1 MIATIGPS
9 TYDEDKIIALYKS
22 GINALRFNFSHAAY
36 EVTAEVAK
44 MTKRL
49 NEEKKTKLWLL
60 LDTKWPEIR
69 TGDYEWVKT
78 YEKGDVFNIF
88 VDAAK
93 VSGEKDQFC
102 DYPYLVEDMHVGDI
116 IKIES
121 GLFDVIVKEKALDHL
136 VVEALHSISIKQRRH
151 INLPGIKLRLPWLI
165 EQDRKDVMFAIE
177 NNFDY
182 IAMSFVRNKENIEE
196 LRSMLREH
204 NAEHIQIISKI
215 ENQEAIDNYMEI
227 IEASDG
233 VMVARGDL
241 GIEVPIEDLPIYQKQ
256 IVKWCKEK
264 GKFVIV
270 ATHLLETM
278 IENPF
283 PTRAEVSD
291 IFNAVA
297 QKVDAIMLSG
307 ETTIGKYPVQ
317 AAQMMKSVAEKA
329 ETAIEYRHDEFSND
343 SYTLRDMEKKSLI
356 KSAISIAESNDIEA
370 IVVFTKTG
378 RLAKMAAAYRPNVKI
393 IAVTNQQTT
402 YTNTTLL
409 FGVTSRYLDFVDHT
423 DALKP
428 TLKKMLESG
437 DVAMTDRVIVVTDF
451 KNGNREIPLL
461 EIVTPEDVIG

>member
-1 MIATIGPS
+1 M
-9 TYDEDKIIALYKS
+9 
-22 GINALRFNFSHAAY
+22 
-36 EVTAEVAK
+36 
-44 MTKRL
+44 
-49 NEEKKTKLWLL
+49 
-60 LDTKWPEIR
+60 
-69 TGDYEWVKT
+69 
-78 YEKGDVFNIF
+78 
-88 VDAAK
+88 
-93 VSGEKDQFC
+93 
-102 DYPYLVEDMHVGDI
+102 
-116 IKIES
+116 
-121 GLFDVIVKEKALDHL
+121 
-136 VVEALHSISIKQRRH
+136 
-151 INLPGIKLRLPWLI
+151 
-165 EQDRKDVMFAIE
+165 
-177 NNFDY
+177 
-182 IAMSFVRNKENIEE
+182 
-196 LRSMLREH
+196 
-204 NAEHIQIISKI
+204 
-215 ENQEAIDNYMEI
+215 
-227 IEASDG
+227 
-233 VMVARGDL
+233 
-241 GIEVPIEDLPIYQKQ
+241 
-256 IVKWCKEK
+256 
-264 GKFVIV
+264 IV